1 MSKAI
6 IVHAIGGPDVL
17 RWCEHDPGAPG
28 RGQLRI
34 KQEAVGLNFID
45 VYFRNGTYSMPTF
58 PYVPGSE
65 GAGTVT
71 ETGPDVSGFE
81 PGDRVA
87 YCSAAGTYAEEIVVD
102 AARVILLPVS
112 LDTQTAAAIMLKGL
126 TAEYLLRR
134 THKVGPETVML
145 FHAAAGGVG
154 LIACQWAK
162 LLGATVIG
170 TAGSDD
176 KCELALQHGCD
187 HAINYREEDFVDR
200 VVQITGGQLCHV
212 VYDAVGR
219 DTFPGSLDCL
229 KKRGLWVSFG
239 QSSGKVPPF
248 DIGLL
253 NSKGSLFATR
263 PNLQGYNTTRSEF
276 EAACNALFDV
286 VASGGIKVGINQR
299 YPLEEAR
306 RAHLDLEQRKT
317 TGASI
322 LLP

>member
-6 IVHAIGGPDVL
+6 VVHATGGPEVL
-17 RWCEHDPGAPG
+17 QWCEHDPGVPG
-28 RGQLRI
+28 RGQLRVR
-34 KQEAVGLNFID
+34 QDAVGLNFID
-45 VYFRNGTYSMPTF
+45 VYFRNGTYSVPTF

-65 GAGTVT
+65 GAGTVI
-71 ETGPDVSGFE
+71 EAGPDTSGFE
-81 PGDRVA
+81 PGDCVA
-87 YCSAAGTYAEEIVVD
+87 YCSATGTYAEEIVVE
-102 AARVILLPVS
+102 AARVIRLPDS
-112 LDTQTAAAIMLKGL
+112 MDTQTAAAIMLKGL

-134 THKVGPETVML
+134 THDVGPGTVML

-162 LLGATVIG
+162 ALGATVIG

-187 HAINYREEDFVDR
+187 HVINYREEDFAAR
-200 VVQITGGQLCHV
+200 VAQITGGQMCEV
-212 VYDAVGR
+212 VYDSVGR
-219 DTFPGSLDCL
+219 DTFPRSLDCL

-276 EAACNALFDV
+276 EMACKALFDV
-286 VASGGIKVGINQR
+286 VASGEVKVGINQR

-306 RAHLDLEQRKT
+306 KAHLHLEQRRT

-322 LLP
+322 LMP